1 LYLNRQIKQLYNQS
15 TNRAA
20 TYQSIQARRK
30 QYKVNKAKASEAS
43 NSFAKRMYITAGS
56 FGGEAP
62 STFF

>member
-30 QYKVNKAKASEAS
+30 QYKVNKAKASEVK
-43 NSFAKRMYITAGS
+43 FVVPKHHWQPAKKVMRPKPAL
-56 FGGEAP
+56 P
-62 STFF
+62 